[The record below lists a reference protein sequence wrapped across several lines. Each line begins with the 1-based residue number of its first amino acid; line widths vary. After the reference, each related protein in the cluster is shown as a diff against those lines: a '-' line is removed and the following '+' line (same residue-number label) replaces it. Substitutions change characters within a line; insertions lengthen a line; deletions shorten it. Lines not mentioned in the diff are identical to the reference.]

1 MAKNY
6 EFRPDKPQVSWLSK
20 LHLTQQQRSTLLKWA
35 LYGLLLLVLSLLQDV
50 VLCRLR
56 LFEATTELVP
66 CAIFLI
72 CIMEGSESGSLF
84 SLISA
89 SLYVFSGSAAGPYCL
104 ILITALAIFVCI
116 FRQGYLRKGFA
127 AAMLCTAFA
136 VILYETAVFA
146 IGFFTGLTIA
156 ERFIG
161 FAVTAGLTILTAPI
175 LYPII
180 LSIGSIGGETW
191 KE

>member
-84 SLISA
+84 SLISS

>member
-20 LHLTQQQRSTLLKWA
+20 LHLTQLQRQALLKWTLYA
-35 LYGLLLLVLSLLQDV
+35 LFLLVLSLLQDV
-50 VLCRLR
+50 VLARFR

-72 CIMEGSESGSLF
+72 CIMEGSHAGSLF

-89 SLYVFSGSAAGPYCL
+89 CLYVFSGSAAGPYSL

-116 FRQGYLRKGFA
+116 FRQGYLQKGFA
-127 AAMLCTAFA
+127 AAMLCTGFA
-136 VILYETAVFA
+136 VIVYEAAIFA
-146 IGFFTGLTIA
+146 IGLVTGLTIPA
-156 ERFIG
+156 RFIG
-161 FAVTAGLTILTAPI
+161 FAITAGLTILTAPI

-180 LSIGSIGGETW
+180 LSIGSIGGDTW